1 MGLELALNF
10 AWLAISCALLVLGIP
25 LIRKQGIGRNQLIA
39 AMALV
44 CVLCLLFPVISMT
57 DDLHNTP
64 AVVENKKLKK
74 LVVAAHA
81 LAALLSRFSFQVSK
95 PVVVAATNPEN
106 LPFPAQALF
115 TLDLSRRPPPA
126 SHACLFV

>member
-1 MGLELALNF
+1 MISLELALNF
-10 AWLAISCALLVLGIP
+10 AWLSISCALLVLGIP
-25 LIRKQGIGRNQLIA
+25 LIRKQGIARSRLVA
-39 AMALV
+39 FMALV

-74 LVVAAHA
+74 LVIAANTLVAV
-81 LAALLSRFSFQVSK
+81 LSRFSFQVSK
-95 PVVVAATNPEN
+95 PVAIAAKDLENPA
-106 LPFPAQALF
+106 FPVQAMF

-126 SHACLFV
+126 F

>member
-1 MGLELALNF
+1 LELALNF
-10 AWLAISCALLVLGIP
+10 VWLGISCALLVLGIP
-25 LIRKQGIGRNQLIA
+25 LIRKQGVARSRLVA

-74 LVVAAHA
+74 LVVAAHT
-81 LAALLSRFSFQVSK
+81 LVALLSRFSFQVSK
-95 PVVVAATNPEN
+95 PVAVAARNFEN
-106 LPFPAQALF
+106 LFFSAQAMF

-126 SHACLFV
+126 SRASLFV